1 VQSESER
8 GAGPQSLGRV
18 CALERKLYPILLPG
32 TGGIGSSAHAPL
44 SPASIESH
52 FHFVVSIGIICGSQ
66 PCQLWLSNAIEA
78 MVQASILLHK
88 LCSHA
93 LYLNLSF
100 GRELSFN
107 VRILDRFGASCRELQ
122 NDIKLAELGL
132 SVPLAHLGGPA
143 KCNWARLTCTKPP
156 EASRSSLGRLLEDT
170 SSSLEGPE
178 STTPISLRRV
188 PKRDVQI
195 AWRPWESIK
204 GCMSDGT
211 LLCFFHTTSSM
222 LAEPSLPRPG
232 THPYLLLDL
241 RPL

>member
-1 VQSESER
+1 MSAVAQQRHR
-8 GAGPQSLGRV
+8 GYGSGINPPSQTLFSCSLFEFVLRPRAQLQ
-18 CALERKLYPILLPG
+18 CPNS
-32 TGGIGSSAHAPL
+32 GSFWGVMSRMT
-44 SPASIESH
+44 SSSR
-52 FHFVVSIGIICGSQ
+52 
-66 PCQLWLSNAIEA
+66 
-78 MVQASILLHK
+78 
-88 LCSHA
+88 
-93 LYLNLSF
+93 NLVF
-100 GRELSFN
+100 
-107 VRILDRFGASCRELQ
+107 
-122 NDIKLAELGL
+122 

-156 EASRSSLGRLLEDT
+156 KASRSSLGRLLEDS
-170 SSSLEGPE
+170 SSSLAGPE
-178 STTPISLRRV
+178 STIPISLPRV

-204 GCMSDGT
+204 GCLSDGT